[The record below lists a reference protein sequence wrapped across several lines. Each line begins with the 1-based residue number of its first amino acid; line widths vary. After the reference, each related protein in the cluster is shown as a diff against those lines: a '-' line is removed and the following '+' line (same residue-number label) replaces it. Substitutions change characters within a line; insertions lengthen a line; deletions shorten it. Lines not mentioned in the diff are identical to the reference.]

1 MCLWQDEYPLNYY
14 QWRLNI
20 IRQRFA
26 TPDLR
31 TMVAI
36 DSSTGKILGQASYA
50 VEGSETALHKQWV
63 GEASSWSQWLENKL
77 ILAEKWWAR
86 RVTDRSIDYKFL
98 TQFMS
103 VFDSSDRPDCLHC
116 HLIVVDPEIHAKG
129 VGRMLIDWGKE
140 VAAQHDLPLYLE
152 SNLEATGF
160 YDKCGFLQMTK
171 DFVVDPEGEAF
182 HIPVYVFEG
191 RGNAGRWL
199 IQDESFNGEGVRY
212 KWREEIQSR

>member
-1 MCLWQDEYPLNYY
+1 MCLWQDDYPINYY

-36 DSSTGKILGQASYA
+36 DASTSKILGQASYA
-50 VEGSETALHKQWV
+50 VEGLETDLYKRWV
-63 GEASSWSQWLENKL
+63 SEASSWSQWLEMKL

-98 TQFMS
+98 KQFMS
-103 VFDSSDRPDCLHC
+103 VFDASDRPDCLHC

-129 VGRMLIDWGKE
+129 VGRLLIDWGKE
-140 VAAQHDLPLYLE
+140 VARKENLPLYLE

-160 YDKCGFLQMTK
+160 YEKCGFSHLTK

-182 HIPVYVFEG
+182 HIPVYVWEG
-191 RGNAGRWL
+191 EDMQGRWL
-199 IQDESFNGEGVRY
+199 ERDDGFDGVRWRWKEGVVP
-212 KWREEIQSR
+212 Q